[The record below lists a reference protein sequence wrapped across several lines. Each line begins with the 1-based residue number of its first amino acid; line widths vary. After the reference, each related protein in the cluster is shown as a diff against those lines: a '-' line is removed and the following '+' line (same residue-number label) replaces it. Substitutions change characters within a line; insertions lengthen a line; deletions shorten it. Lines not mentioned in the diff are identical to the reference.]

1 MEKNKEFVWFDKT
14 ALVTGASGIVGSWL
28 VRALLEKKCRVV
40 AFIRDS
46 DQNSELVRSGDHLKV
61 SVVTGKLEEYSDILR
76 AINEFEV
83 DTVFHLGAQAIVNS
97 ARRMPLQ
104 TFEANIRGTYNL
116 LEACRVVRSYG
127 LAERIVIASSD
138 KAYGVHSELPYTE
151 EMVLRGRHP
160 YDVSKVCADLIGQ
173 GYAETYGLQIGIA
186 RSGNVFGGGDL
197 NWDRIVPGT
206 IRSLIRNENPIIRS
220 DGKYTRDYIY
230 VKDLVEGYIRIAE
243 RDADLGCN
251 SEAFNFGYGQPVS
264 VLEIVN
270 LIRCTMGREDLVPRI
285 CDNVVGEIRDQYLS
299 AAKAKSQLGWNPKY
313 RLENGLEETL
323 AWYRD
328 YFCS

>member
-1 MEKNKEFVWFDKT
+1 MEENKEFIWFDKT

-28 VRALLEKKCRVV
+28 IRALLEIKCRVV
-40 AFIRDS
+40 AFVRDS
-46 DQNSELVRSGDHLKV
+46 DRNSEFVRNGDHLRV
-61 SVVTGKLEEYSDILR
+61 SVVTGKLEEYNDVVR

-116 LEACRVVRSYG
+116 LEACRVVHSHG
-127 LAERIVIASSD
+127 LAARIVIASSD
-138 KAYGVHSELPYTE
+138 KAYGVLSQLPYTE
-151 EMVLRGRHP
+151 DMVLRGRHP
-160 YDVSKVCADLIGQ
+160 YDVSKVCADIIAQ
-173 GYAETYGLQIGIA
+173 GYADTYELQIGIA

-230 VKDLVEGYIRIAE
+230 VKDLAEGYIRIAE
-243 RDADLGCN
+243 RDVGLNRN

-264 VLEIVN
+264 VLEMVN
-270 LIRCTMGREDLVPRI
+270 KIRCAMGCENLVPEIR
-285 CDNVVGEIRDQYLS
+285 NSVVGEIRDQYLS
-299 AAKAKSQLGWNPKY
+299 AEKAKSQLGWIPKY
-313 RLENGLEETL
+313 RLENGLEETI
-323 AWYRD
+323 AWYRE

>member
-1 MEKNKEFVWFDKT
+1 MEESKKFVWFDKRV
-14 ALVTGASGIVGSWL
+14 LVTGASGIVGSWL
-28 VRALLEKKCRVV
+28 IRALLKKKCNVV
-40 AFIRDS
+40 AFVRDS
-46 DQNSELVRSGDHLKV
+46 DRNSEFVRSGDHLKV
-61 SVVTGKLEEYSDILR
+61 SVVTGKLEEYSDITR
-76 AINEFEV
+76 AINEFEI

-116 LEACRVVRSYG
+116 LEACRVLGSHG
-127 LAERIVIASSD
+127 LAARIVIASSD

-151 EMVLRGRHP
+151 GMVLRGRHP
-160 YDVSKVCADLIGQ
+160 YDVSKACADLMAQ
-173 GYAETYGLQIGIA
+173 GYSETYGLRIGIA

-243 RDADLGCN
+243 RGVGSGSNA
-251 SEAFNFGYGQPVS
+251 EAFNFGYGQPVN

-270 LIRCTMGREDLVPRI
+270 LIRSAMGREDLVPQI
-285 CDNVVGEIRDQYLS
+285 CDDVVGEIRDQYLS
-299 AAKAKSQLGWNPKY
+299 AAKARSQLGWDPKY
-313 RLENGLEETL
+313 KLENGLDETL
-323 AWYRD
+323 MWYKD